1 MISVPKSPFVLAVNQ
16 VVANAAKPVG
26 KAVVTKTE
34 KLVVAPQKLA
44 LTSYAMSK
52 LTPTGADRVSFSLC
66 CE

>member
-1 MISVPKSPFVLAVNQ
+1 MLSLPKPPFIFAVSQ

-26 KAVVTKTE
+26 KAVVTNTE
-34 KLVVAPQKLA
+34 KIVVAPQRLA
-44 LTSYAMSK
+44 LTSHAMSK